1 MAKEK
6 QKKVRQ
12 AKKKPVMKQGI
23 LYQIESKIGSSVT
36 AVMLVIAILVILAV
50 RSIVM
55 TANDTQLELESES
68 AALQL
73 EKFFAPFERM
83 VEQQAMNT
91 DIMILVNTT
100 GAGQTIT
107 QSTKYAGVYGNM
119 VSTQELDPENIFAI
133 WIADID
139 ANVLT
144 QSDGYTSG
152 EDFEITTRPWY
163 SCVETGKV
171 VMTEPYNDI
180 STGKRVVSVAT
191 PILSNDGVA
200 LGVSGMDISL
210 EKIMELMATYQIG
223 DEGYVS
229 LLSESGTFVY
239 HPNTELVDTKIH
251 DAGISQNVLD
261 ALENKEAKL
270 LKYKIGSETK
280 YGYIS
285 PIGDTGFTAFSC
297 IPKGQYYSSLTTS
310 VILLAVVFIAGFVL
324 IVLGMRK
331 TAGKIVKPLTELNV
345 TAMQLAEGNLDVS
358 LNVESEDEVG
368 DLGRSIQ
375 KTVDRLK
382 EYINY
387 IDEIAEVLASMANGK
402 LSIELRYDY
411 VGEFHK
417 VKEALI
423 NISDSMNEVMTNIV
437 ESANQVSA
445 GSDDLAKA
453 AQGLA
458 EGSESQAA
466 AIQELLATATTV
478 AEQVEENRNYSE
490 QSADQTRQV
499 TVMMDESK
507 KQMALM
513 KDAMNQIKESSNKV
527 VGIIQTI
534 EDIADQ
540 TNLLSLN
547 ASIEAARA
555 GEAGKGFAVVAG
567 EIGNLANESGR
578 AVNTTRDLIGISLD
592 EIEKGNAL
600 AEQVVEAIDR
610 AVEKVDEVN
619 HMIQNTAQNALIQMQ
634 SVNQI
639 RDGVEE
645 ISQSVQDNS
654 AMAEETSATSE
665 ELAAQADTLNGLV
678 STFELK

>member
-6 QKKVRQ
+6 KKGVKN
-12 AKKKPVMKQGI
+12 AKSTSRKGI
-23 LYQIESKIGSSVT
+23 LYQIESKIGGTVT
-36 AVMLVIAILVILAV
+36 LVMLVIAVLVILVV

-55 TANDTQLELESES
+55 TSNDTQLKLESES

-119 VSTQELDPENIFAI
+119 VATQELDAENIFAV

-152 EDFEITTRPWY
+152 ADFQITERPWY
-163 SCVETGKV
+163 SCVEKGST

-180 STGKRVVSVAT
+180 STGKRVMSVAI
-191 PILSNDGVA
+191 PIVGNDGKA
-200 LGVSGMDISL
+200 LGVSGMDISM
-210 EKIMELMATYQIG
+210 EKVMEFMSTYQIG

-229 LLSESGTFVY
+229 LISESGAFVY
-239 HPNTELVDTKIH
+239 HPNEELMDVKLA

-261 ALENKEAKL
+261 ALESGESTL
-270 LKYKIGSETK
+270 LQYKFGGETK
-280 YGYIS
+280 YGYIL
-285 PIGDTGFTAFSC
+285 PVGDTGFTAFSS
-297 IPKGQYYSSLTTS
+297 IPKGQYYSSLIGS
-310 VILLAVVFIAGFVL
+310 VLLLLVVFIAGFVM
-324 IVLGMRK
+324 IVFGMRK
-331 TAGKIVKPLTELNV
+331 TAERIVKPLIELNG
-345 TAMQLAEGNLDVS
+345 TALQLAEGNLDVS
-358 LNVESEDEVG
+358 LNVETEDEVG

-382 EYINY
+382 EYIDY
-387 IDEIAEVLASMANGK
+387 IDEISEVLARMADGK
-402 LSIELRYDY
+402 LAVELQYDY
-411 VGEFHK
+411 VGEFRK
-417 VKEALI
+417 VKDALLH
-423 NISDSMNEVMTNIV
+423 ISDAMNEVMTNIT
-437 ESANQVSA
+437 ESASQVTA
-445 GSDDLAKA
+445 GSDDLANA
-453 AQGLA
+453 AQSLA

-466 AIQELLATATTV
+466 AVQELLATATTV
-478 AEQVEENRNYSE
+478 AEQVEENRDYSE
-490 QSADQTRQV
+490 KSAEQTKEV
-499 TVMMDESK
+499 NSMMGESK
-507 KQMALM
+507 RQMALM
-513 KDAMNQIKESSNKV
+513 KEAMNQIKESSNKV

-547 ASIEAARA
+547 ATIEAARA

-567 EIGNLANESGR
+567 EIGSLANESAR
-578 AVNTTRDLIGISLD
+578 AVNTTRELIGISLN
-592 EIEKGNAL
+592 EIERGSAL
-600 AEQVVEAIDR
+600 AEEVVDAIDR

-619 HMIQNTAQNALIQMQ
+619 HMIQNSAQNAMIQMQ

-665 ELAAQADTLNGLV
+665 ELAAQADTLNALV
-678 STFELK
+678 RTFELK